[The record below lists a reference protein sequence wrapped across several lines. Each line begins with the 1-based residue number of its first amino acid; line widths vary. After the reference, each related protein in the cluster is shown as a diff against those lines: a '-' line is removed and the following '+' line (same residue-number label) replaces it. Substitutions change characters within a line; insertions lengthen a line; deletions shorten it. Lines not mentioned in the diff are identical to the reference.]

1 MGAADPSTRRRP
13 HLLVHLGLPT
23 SHVGA
28 VALTVGSFDGVHL
41 GHVDV
46 IHHVIDAAKASDA
59 QPALIT
65 FEPHP
70 RCVLDPANC
79 PQSITTLQE
88 KLALIEAA
96 GIEHAIVLRF
106 DRELASLSPQE
117 FVDRL
122 ATVMDLRRWVIG
134 YDFAFG
140 RGRTGSAHWLR
151 EHGQQVDVVPP
162 FKFEGREL
170 HSSEVRRLITAG
182 EVDQAN
188 RLLGR
193 EYAMAGPV
201 EAGEKVGRQLGF
213 PTANIA
219 VEPNKLIPALGAY
232 AGRARIFPSPPR
244 GAISESHPP
253 RASAQGRGEGL
264 KPATKG
270 GVNFI
275 AALSVGYRPTFGGT
289 QLRVE
294 AFLLDFEGDLYQQ
307 RLELRFVRY
316 LHPDIKFP
324 TTDDLVRQLH
334 QDVADTRRLAGR

>member
-1 MGAADPSTRRRP
+1 MS
-13 HLLVHLGLPT
+13 
-23 SHVGA
+23 
-28 VALTVGSFDGVHL
+28 LTIGSFDGVHL
-41 GHVDV
+41 GHLDV
-46 IHHVIDAAKASDA
+46 IKHVIASAKAVEA
-59 QPALIT
+59 QPALLT

-88 KLALIEAA
+88 KLALVEAA
-96 GIEHAIVLRF
+96 GVEHAIVLRF

-122 ATVMDLRRWVIG
+122 GKVMELRSWVIG

-140 RGRTGSAHWLR
+140 RGRTGSATWLR
-151 EHGQQVDVVPP
+151 EHEHYVEVVPP
-162 FKFEGREL
+162 FQLDGHDL

-182 EVDQAN
+182 EVEHAN

-193 EYAMAGPV
+193 EYSMAGPV
-201 EAGEKVGRQLGF
+201 EAGERVGRQLGF
-213 PTANIA
+213 PTANIG

-232 AGRARIFPSPPR
+232 AGRARAP
-244 GAISESHPP
+244 
-253 RASAQGRGEGL
+253 EGDF
-264 KPATKG
+264 
-270 GVNFI
+270 V

-294 AFLLDFEGDLYQQ
+294 AFLLDFEGDLYQK
-307 RLELRFVRY
+307 RIELRFMRY

-324 TTDDLVRQLH
+324 TTDDLVHQLH
-334 QDVADTRRLAGR
+334 QDVADTRRIVNQ

>member
-1 MGAADPSTRRRP
+1 M
-13 HLLVHLGLPT
+13 
-23 SHVGA
+23 
-28 VALTVGSFDGVHL
+28 ALTIGSFDGVHL

-46 IHHVIDAAKASDA
+46 IQHLVAAAKVDGS

-88 KLALIEAA
+88 KLALIEAT
-96 GIEHAIVLRF
+96 GVEHAVVVRF

-117 FVDRL
+117 FIDRL
-122 ATVMDLRRWVIG
+122 STVMDLRRWVIG

-140 RGRTGSAHWLR
+140 RGRTGNAQWLR
-151 EHGQQVDVVPP
+151 DHRHKVDVVPP
-162 FKFEGREL
+162 FQVDGREL
-170 HSSEVRRLITAG
+170 HSSEVRKLITAG
-182 EVDQAN
+182 DVEQAN

-201 EAGEKVGRQLGF
+201 EAGDRVGRRLGF
-213 PTANIA
+213 PTANIG

-232 AGRARIFPSPPR
+232 AGRARSP
-244 GAISESHPP
+244 
-253 RASAQGRGEGL
+253 EGDF
-264 KPATKG
+264 
-270 GVNFI
+270 V

-294 AFLLDFEGDLYQQ
+294 AFLLDFEGDLYQKKI
-307 RLELRFVRY
+307 ELRFVRY
-316 LHPDIKFP
+316 LHSDIKFP
-324 TTDDLVRQLH
+324 TPEDLVGQLK
-334 QDVADTRRLAGR
+334 QDVADTRRIVGQ

>member
-1 MGAADPSTRRRP
+1 
-13 HLLVHLGLPT
+13 
-23 SHVGA
+23 

-41 GHVDV
+41 GHIDV
-46 IHHVIDAAKASDA
+46 IKHVVAAA
-59 QPALIT
+59 QETDSQSALIT

-70 RCVLDPANC
+70 RCVLDPGNC

-117 FVDRL
+117 FIDRL
-122 ATVMDLRRWVIG
+122 AAVMELRRWVIG

-151 EHGQQVDVVPP
+151 EHGHQVEVVPP
-162 FKFEGREL
+162 FKVDGHDL

-182 EVDQAN
+182 DVDRAN
-188 RLLGR
+188 KLLGR

-201 EAGEKVGRQLGF
+201 EAGEKVGRRLGF

-232 AGRARIFPSPPR
+232 AGRARAP
-244 GAISESHPP
+244 
-253 RASAQGRGEGL
+253 EGDF
-264 KPATKG
+264 
-270 GVNFI
+270 V

-324 TTDDLVRQLH
+324 GTDELVQQLK
-334 QDVADTRRLAGR
+334 QDVADTRRIVAS

>member
-1 MGAADPSTRRRP
+1 MAITI
-13 HLLVHLGLPT
+13 
-23 SHVGA
+23 
-28 VALTVGSFDGVHL
+28 GSFDGVHL

-46 IHHVIDAAKASDA
+46 IGHAVAAASAVGA

-122 ATVMDLRRWVIG
+122 AAVMDVRRWVIG
-134 YDFAFG
+134 YDFSFG
-140 RGRTGSAHWLR
+140 RGRTGSAQWLR
-151 EHGQQVDVVPP
+151 DHGHDVDVVQP
-162 FKFEGREL
+162 FKIGGREL

-182 EVDQAN
+182 QVEEGN
-188 RLLGR
+188 ELLGR
-193 EYAMAGPV
+193 EYSMAGPV
-201 EAGEKVGRQLGF
+201 EAGDRVGRRLGF

-219 VEPNKLIPALGAY
+219 IEPNKLVPALGAY
-232 AGRARIFPSPPR
+232 AGRV
-244 GAISESHPP
+244 
-253 RASAQGRGEGL
+253 RAPEGEF
-264 KPATKG
+264 
-270 GVNFI
+270 V

-307 RLELRFVRY
+307 RLELHFVKW
-316 LHPDIKFP
+316 LHPDITFP
-324 TTDDLVRQLH
+324 SPEDLVRQLKK
-334 QDVADTRRLAGR
+334 DVDDTRRIIAR

>member
-1 MGAADPSTRRRP
+1 M
-13 HLLVHLGLPT
+13 
-23 SHVGA
+23 
-28 VALTVGSFDGVHL
+28 ALTVGSFDGVHL
-41 GHVDV
+41 GHIDV
-46 IHHVIDAAKASDA
+46 IRHVIESAKENDA

-88 KLALIEAA
+88 KLALLESA

-106 DRELASLSPQE
+106 DRELASLSPQD
-117 FVDRL
+117 FIDRL
-122 ATVMDLRRWVIG
+122 AGVMELRRWVIG

-140 RGRTGSAHWLR
+140 RGRTGSAQWLR
-151 EHGQQVDVVPP
+151 EHSHQVEVVPP
-162 FKFEGREL
+162 FKIDGRDL
-170 HSSEVRRLITAG
+170 HSSEVRRLITSG
-182 EVDQAN
+182 EVDEATT
-188 RLLGR
+188 LLGR

-201 EAGEKVGRQLGF
+201 EAGERVGRRLGF
-213 PTANIA
+213 PTANIG

-232 AGRARIFPSPPR
+232 AGRARGP
-244 GAISESHPP
+244 
-253 RASAQGRGEGL
+253 EGDF
-264 KPATKG
+264 
-270 GVNFI
+270 V

-294 AFLLDFEGDLYQQ
+294 AFLLDFEGDLYQK

-324 TTDDLVRQLH
+324 STDELVRQLK
-334 QDVADTRRLAGR
+334 QDVADTRRIVAR